1 MGFFDKLS
9 NFLKSKRH
17 VEANILI
24 VGLNNSGKTTV
35 VNQFKAEDEKSNDT
49 IVPTVGF
56 NVEKFKTQN
65 VGFTAFDMS
74 GQGRYRDL
82 WEHYYKD
89 CHGVIFVI
97 DSSDK
102 LRLVVVKEELDLLLQ
117 HPDISCKRIPILFFA
132 NKMDRNKYNA
142 IIEVSKNIDDSSKIE
157 EILDTL
163 NDKKKPIDYRRG
175 GVISL
180 FVGLGL
186 FLFGAVSSID
196 ILKGVGLLVAA
207 IGVGSI
213 IAGYLYPNESA
224 EITKAV
230 EKFEEK

>member
-1 MGFFDKLS
+1 M
-9 NFLKSKRH
+9 
-17 VEANILI
+17 VELLGVGIGYAAMIMPVAIL
-24 VGLNNSGKTTV
+24 
-35 VNQFKAEDEKSNDT
+35 F
-49 IVPTVGF
+49 
-56 NVEKFKTQN
+56 
-65 VGFTAFDMS
+65 
-74 GQGRYRDL
+74 
-82 WEHYYKD
+82 
-89 CHGVIFVI
+89 VIF
-97 DSSDK
+97 
-102 LRLVVVKEELDLLLQ
+102 
-117 HPDISCKRIPILFFA
+117 FFA